1 MSAAGFALFDT
12 SLGKCA
18 IGWTDVGVAGVQ
30 LPEVDAA
37 QTRRRSQRRFGAPDE
52 ASAPADVQQ
61 AIAAIVKLLD
71 GERAD
76 LSSVALDMTGLAPF
90 DRSVYE
96 TTRRIPPGRTRTY
109 GEIAAALGD
118 PALARAVGQALGR
131 NPFAIVVPC
140 HRVLAADGRIGGF
153 SANGGAITKQRL
165 LLIEGARPG
174 NDPGLFDSA

>member
-1 MSAAGFALFDT
+1 MKKSPEPRNSQSHVSAAGFALFDT

-96 TTRRIPPGRTRTY
+96 TTRRIPSSLKLAPYRVSIPTVSDRTSSFR
-109 GEIAAALGD
+109 
-118 PALARAVGQALGR
+118 ARSQ
-131 NPFAIVVPC
+131 N
-140 HRVLAADGRIGGF
+140 
-153 SANGGAITKQRL
+153 
-165 LLIEGARPG
+165 
-174 NDPGLFDSA
+174 